1 MEGCMYHSWKKLTA
15 MTGGKKILIEK
26 ISIPEEEINIE
37 GSFELPPLAQLS
49 MDDQIFAA
57 AFLKTHGSI
66 KQMETIF
73 GISYPTVKNRL
84 NAIAKQIG
92 IVDVE
97 VDIKQPASTILDKL
111 EQGEIDVSQALKE
124 LE

>member
-1 MEGCMYHSWKKLTA
+1 MYHSWKKLTA
-15 MTGGKKILIEK
+15 MTGGKKFFIRKVNVPGDDIT
-26 ISIPEEEINIE
+26 IE
-37 GSFELPPLAQLS
+37 GNFELPPLAQLN

-97 VDIKQPASTILDKL
+97 VDIKSPVSNILDKL
-111 EQGEIDVSQALKE
+111 EQGEIDVSEALRE
-124 LE
+124 ME

>member
-1 MEGCMYHSWKKLTA
+1 MYQSWKKLIT
-15 MTGGKKILIEK
+15 MTGGKNFVINKVK
-26 ISIPEEEINIE
+26 VPEDDITIE
-37 GSFELPPLAQLS
+37 GNFQLPPLAELS
-49 MDDQIFAA
+49 MEDQIFAA

-66 KQMETIF
+66 KQMEAIF

-84 NAIAKQIG
+84 NAIAGKID

-97 VDIKQPASTILDKL
+97 VDIKHPVSNILDKL
-111 EQGEIDVSQALKE
+111 EQGEIDVSEALKE

>member
-1 MEGCMYHSWKKLTA
+1 MYHSWKKLIA
-15 MTGGKKILIEK
+15 MTGGKKFLIRK
-26 ISIPEEEINIE
+26 AHIPEDQIDIE
-37 GSFELPPLAQLS
+37 GNFQLPPLAELD

-84 NAIAKQIG
+84 NAIAGKID
-92 IVDVE
+92 IVDIE
-97 VDIKQPASTILDKL
+97 VDIKLPVSNILDKL
-111 EQGEIDVSQALKE
+111 EQGEIDVSEALKE
-124 LE
+124 IE

>member
-1 MEGCMYHSWKKLTA
+1 MYHSWKKLLK
-15 MTGGKKILIEK
+15 MTGGKKFLIRK
-26 ISIPEEEINIE
+26 IHIPEDQIEIE
-37 GSFELPPLAQLS
+37 GNFRLPPLAELD

-84 NAIAKQIG
+84 NAIAGRID

-97 VDIKQPASTILDKL
+97 VDIKQPVSNILDKL
-111 EQGEIDVSQALKE
+111 EQGEIDVSEALKE
-124 LE
+124 ME

>member
-1 MEGCMYHSWKKLTA
+1 MFHSWKKLIA
-15 MTGGKKILIEK
+15 LTGGKKFLITRVN
-26 ISIPEEEINIE
+26 IPDEQINIE
-37 GSFELPPLAQLS
+37 GNFELPPLAGLN

-84 NAIAKQIG
+84 NAIAKQID
-92 IVDVE
+92 IIDVE
-97 VDIKQPASTILDKL
+97 VDIRLPVSNILDRL
-111 EQGEIDVSQALKE
+111 EQGDINVADALKE
-124 LE
+124 ME